1 MKVTHT
7 TMTVSDY
14 CQGMARKEIVI
25 NREYQR
31 SDKVW
36 PSIARSYLIESLILS
51 FPLPK
56 FTHYLVTDIISKKTQ
71 KEVVDGQQRSI
82 AIRDFYE
89 DRLQLADSI
98 ETRSLRGKK
107 YSELDGEDQESFLTA
122 TLSIDQLVA
131 TERGDVRE
139 AFRRMNSYTI
149 PLNPEEHRH
158 AVFQGPFKWF
168 IHRLAEKFSVS
179 FVMMGIFSEKQIIR
193 MGDTKLLA
201 EICDAIFHG
210 ILTTNKVIL
219 DRLYRNRDKDFPE
232 EHEIKE
238 RLTES
243 IDELREWTD
252 LHDGNLMKP
261 YIVYSFLL
269 AMIHLKGTVDS
280 LNTVF
285 PSPELENFDVD
296 RVTANL
302 SLLSEALENPDAAG
316 EFEGFVR
323 ACTSRTNVKTQ
334 RETRFVWLCRALTT
348 DFQ

>member
-1 MKVTHT
+1 
-7 TMTVSDY
+7 
-14 CQGMARKEIVI
+14 
-25 NREYQR
+25 
-31 SDKVW
+31 
-36 PSIARSYLIESLILS
+36 
-51 FPLPK
+51 
-56 FTHYLVTDIISKKTQ
+56 
-71 KEVVDGQQRSI
+71 
-82 AIRDFYE
+82 
-89 DRLQLADSI
+89 
-98 ETRSLRGKK
+98 
-107 YSELDGEDQESFLTA
+107 
-122 TLSIDQLVA
+122 
-131 TERGDVRE
+131 
-139 AFRRMNSYTI
+139 
-149 PLNPEEHRH
+149 
-158 AVFQGPFKWF
+158 
-168 IHRLAEKFSVS
+168 
-179 FVMMGIFSEKQIIR
+179 

-238 RLTES
+238 QLTES

-252 LHDGNLMKP
+252 LHGGNLMKP

-285 PSPELENFDVD
+285 PSPELKNFDVD

-334 RETRFVWLCRALTT
+334 RENRFVWLCRALTT

>member
-1 MKVTHT
+1 
-7 TMTVSDY
+7 MTVGDY
-14 CQGMARKEIVI
+14 CQGMARREIVV
-25 NREYQR
+25 NKDYQR
-31 SDKVW
+31 SDRVW

-71 KEVVDGQQRSI
+71 KEIVDGQQRST

-89 DRLQLADSI
+89 DRLQLSNSI

-107 YSELDGEDQESFLTA
+107 YSELDEEHQESFLTA

-131 TERGDVRE
+131 AERGDVRE

-168 IHRLAEKFSVS
+168 IQKLAEQFSNS
-179 FVMMGIFSEKQIIR
+179 FFAMGIFSEKQIIR

-201 EICDAIFHG
+201 EMCDAIFHG

-219 DRLYRNRDKDFPE
+219 DRLYRDRDKEFPE
-232 EHEIKE
+232 EQEIKE
-238 RLTES
+238 RITDS

-252 LHDGNLMKP
+252 IHNSNMMKP
-261 YIVYSFLL
+261 YIVYSLLL
-269 AMIHLKGTVDS
+269 AMTHLRHTVDS
-280 LNTVF
+280 LNAVF
-285 PSPELENFDVD
+285 PSPELENFDMD
-296 RVTANL
+296 RVAANL
-302 SLLSEALENPDAAG
+302 SLLGEALENPEAAG
-316 EFEGFVR
+316 EFEGFVK

-334 RETRFVWLCRALTT
+334 RETRFLWLCKALTT